1 MGFYI
6 KKAVF
11 PFVYLFFMA
20 VTAFG
25 ILCIENLLWLKIIL
39 SILNIGLYGFI
50 VASVFFKEGEESIKV
65 QRANDLERREMVK
78 TGIVRPLKLKEEYKP
93 WKGYFMGFLVC
104 VPLLVLLLIHS
115 IIFIAGG
122 ETRAFG
128 IIGGFIYFVV
138 FSFFN
143 LGGTQLT
150 MVSYYWALVSVPFIS
165 CLSGISYNLGARKI
179 MLQLKRIGDKQK
191 QIYGK

>member
-20 VTAFG
+20 ITAFG

-93 WKGYFMGFLVC
+93 WKGCFMGFLVC

-150 MVSYYWALVSVPFIS
+150 MASYYWSLVSVPFIS

-179 MLQLKRIGDKQK
+179 MLQLKRISDKQK